1 MDQRQLRQLA
11 VEPKLKQI
19 SSEFRKKYLQDL
31 SRLDKLSKER
41 KLLPEEFADQG
52 ALLIR
57 LNQAPLALETLRK
70 ADREY
75 PLNFRILANLS
86 SAWQT
91 LGEFDR
97 AIQVSEQANS
107 CQSIKCLANSW
118 RIRPSHP
125 SFGTSNSPRTR
136 KIC

>member
-1 MDQRQLRQLA
+1 MQVCPLKFWILKAFGLLAILLLSQGALIAGVYYSQESYNELPSQWRGLLMDQRQLRQLA

-57 LNQAPLALETLRK
+57 LNQAPLALETL
-70 ADREY
+70 
-75 PLNFRILANLS
+75 
-86 SAWQT
+86 
-91 LGEFDR
+91 
-97 AIQVSEQANS
+97 
-107 CQSIKCLANSW
+107 
-118 RIRPSHP
+118 
-125 SFGTSNSPRTR
+125 
-136 KIC
+136 